1 MKYTYKQIW
10 LINLPV
16 MVSLLME
23 QLINLTDS
31 IFLGRVGHIELGASA
46 IATMYYIAIYMLG
59 FGFSLGTQVVI
70 ARRNGE
76 GRNDEV
82 GRVFFQGLY
91 FLSAFA
97 VVIFILSKLF
107 SPALL
112 RLVVS
117 SDEVWRATVEYIGW
131 RDYSYLFA
139 FPLLAIRAFFVGTT
153 RTKILTTNAIVMVVC
168 NVVCNYLLIFGRG
181 GCPALGIGG
190 AAMGSSIA
198 ELVGLGF
205 MVVYMRWRVERMR
218 PVLDLRLSLHLLG
231 VSIWTMVRQFF
242 CLAPWFLFFVAIEH
256 LGEIQLAAANVVR
269 SISMIFFVIVN
280 SFATTM
286 ISLTG
291 NLIGSGRAAEVMP
304 TGRRVIALN
313 YALGLPLIILAFVLS
328 DPLLQL
334 FTNDAA
340 VIETAFAPFCV
351 MLSSFLISG
360 PAYTWCNTV
369 IGTGN
374 TRVAFVIQMANIVL
388 YLTYLFALSHS
399 PEIPLAM
406 YWTSEQLYVLMLL
419 ILSQWWLRMDK
430 WKHRI
435 L

>member
-205 MVVYMRWRVERMR
+205 MVVYMWWRVERMR
-218 PVLDLRLSLHLLG
+218 PVLDLRLSFHLLG

-328 DPLLQL
+328 GSLLRL
-334 FTNDAA
+334 FTNDAT

-351 MLSSFLISG
+351 MLSTFLISG

-388 YLTYLFALSHS
+388 YLTYLFALSRS

-419 ILSQWWLRMDK
+419 VLSQWWLRMDK

>member
-328 DPLLQL
+328 GSLLRL

-351 MLSSFLISG
+351 MLSTFLISG

-388 YLTYLFALSHS
+388 YLTYLFALSRS

-419 ILSQWWLRMDK
+419 VLSQWWLRMDK